1 MGNMY
6 EFSKLRNNYKTV
18 FDRALEGC
26 SFYYA
31 YEHEIAF
38 IDVYDRVFKIYVDGN
53 KVKIVRDFDDYSS
66 IENIEFP
73 DKYNSYIR
81 SVETTV
87 EKKENDN
94 RVEVIQRFYG
104 KKKRNDDYFVVNLF
118 ANTRTSNSSSDF
130 ECHILGDEVIAE
142 VDHEDISN
150 LYTGIKGSR
159 KVEKIFDLYRGKR
172 SRLIRL
178 ELKDI
183 SEGILDEKCFN
194 YIENAFGKEQET
206 YTVGNSKVYEK
217 I

>member
-1 MGNMY
+1 MPRY
-6 EFSKLRNNYKTV
+6 
-18 FDRALEGC
+18 
-26 SFYYA
+26 
-31 YEHEIAF
+31 
-38 IDVYDRVFKIYVDGN
+38 
-53 KVKIVRDFDDYSS
+53 
-66 IENIEFP
+66 
-73 DKYNSYIR
+73 
-81 SVETTV
+81 
-87 EKKENDN
+87 
-94 RVEVIQRFYG
+94 
-104 KKKRNDDYFVVNLF
+104 
-118 ANTRTSNSSSDF
+118 
-130 ECHILGDEVIAE
+130 ILGDEVIAE

-206 YTVGNSKVYEK
+206 DTVGNSKVYEK